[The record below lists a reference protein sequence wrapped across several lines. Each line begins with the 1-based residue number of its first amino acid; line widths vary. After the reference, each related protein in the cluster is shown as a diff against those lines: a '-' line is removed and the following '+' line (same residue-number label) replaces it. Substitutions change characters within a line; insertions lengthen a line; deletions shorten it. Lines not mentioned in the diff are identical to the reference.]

1 MNAARA
7 PAQGKKEL
15 DEDTKEAVMGH
26 RLPGSRENYFDRHDL
41 TEIIEKM
48 HNCDFNRPNSEEV
61 IEGKF
66 MTQLAE
72 RDKEIKI
79 LKGKLGDM
87 DDLKKRL
94 KDLEV
99 VYEEKLKVR

>member
-61 IEGKF
+61 MEEKF

-72 RDKEIKI
+72 RDKEIKD
-79 LKGKLGDM
+79 LRGKVSEM
-87 DDLKKRL
+87 DDLKKRM
-94 KDLEV
+94 KDLEII
-99 VYEEKLKVR
+99 YQEKLKVT

>member
-1 MNAARA
+1 
-7 PAQGKKEL
+7 
-15 DEDTKEAVMGH
+15 MGH
-26 RLPGSRENYFDRHDL
+26 RLPASRENYFDRHDL

-48 HNCDFNRPNSEEV
+48 RNCDFNRPNSEEV

-72 RDKEIKI
+72 RDKEIKD
-79 LKGKLGDM
+79 LRGKVSEM
-87 DDLKKRL
+87 DDLKKRM

-99 VYEEKLKVR
+99 IYQEKLKVT

>member
-1 MNAARA
+1 
-7 PAQGKKEL
+7 
-15 DEDTKEAVMGH
+15 MGH

-48 HNCDFNRPNSEEV
+48 NNCDFNRPNSEEV